1 MSFPLFVKPR
11 NGFDTERSPFHL
23 FHGRASKPLP
33 VNKAA
38 FTPPKNR
45 MIQLILKR
53 AFDSR
58 PSGEWGDDDY
68 DLLEEVGAIVGRIF
82 RANAAP
88 AVTP

>member
-1 MSFPLFVKPR
+1 
-11 NGFDTERSPFHL
+11 
-23 FHGRASKPLP
+23 
-33 VNKAA
+33 
-38 FTPPKNR
+38 